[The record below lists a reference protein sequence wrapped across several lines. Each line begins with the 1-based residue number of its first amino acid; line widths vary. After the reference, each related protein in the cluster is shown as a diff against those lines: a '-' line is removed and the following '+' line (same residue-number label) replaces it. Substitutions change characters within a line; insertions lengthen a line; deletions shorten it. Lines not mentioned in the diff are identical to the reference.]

1 MSARLAL
8 IGAPGA
14 GKSTVAAALAARWGC
29 QMVDTD
35 AEFGRQHAIS
45 VAEAIIDDEAAFR
58 VAEEEI
64 TVAALAT
71 DGAVV
76 AVGSGAVNAQ
86 SVQQVLRRMPTVWL
100 RVGLVEA
107 AKRSGLTGAR
117 PVALGNVRGQLH
129 GMLEERAPL
138 YESLADLVVATDGRL
153 ADEVADE
160 IADWE
165 EQG

>member
-1 MSARLAL
+1 VSARLAL

-58 VAEEEI
+58 VAEEEV
-64 TVAALAT
+64 TVTALAT

-86 SVQQVLRRMPTVWL
+86 SVQQVLRRIPTVWL

-107 AKRSGLTGAR
+107 ARRSGLTGAR

-165 EQG
+165 ERA

>member
-1 MSARLAL
+1 MKTALDMFNQQLEDIASKGLTKSERQIDSRQGPRITLA
-8 IGAPGA
+8 
-14 GKSTVAAALAARWGC
+14 
-29 QMVDTD
+29 D
-35 AEFGRQHAIS
+35 GRQLINMCANNY
-45 VAEAIIDDEAAFR
+45 
-58 VAEEEI
+58 
-64 TVAALAT
+64 L
-71 DGAVV
+71 GL
-76 AVGSGAVNAQ
+76 SGD
-86 SVQQVLRRMPTVWL
+86 P
-100 RVGLVEA
+100 GLVEA

-165 EQG
+165 ERA